1 MTNKS
6 NQSDFRTLFPQYNDE
21 EIIKVLK
28 KRKQYQKEAA
38 ELAIEE
44 AIKRG
49 LIHSEQDL
57 FAEEYQEKAMPFSI
71 FPTIENDRNRT
82 KIRKSIARIL
92 LILGAIPIVW
102 GTIRIVDSNILEGIL
117 LIILGSI
124 WIFAATKL
132 LKEINLQKIYLMFVM
147 LAVSVIYIV
156 KLFISLKTQVL
167 MDFLIPV
174 TLYSFV
180 VYGLLFIRRLK

>member
-1 MTNKS
+1 MTKKS

-21 EIIKVLK
+21 EIINVLK

-38 ELAIEE
+38 EFAIEE

-57 FAEEYQEKAMPFSI
+57 FAEEFQEKVAIFSI

-82 KIRKSIARIL
+82 KIRKSVARIL
-92 LILGAIPIVW
+92 LILGSIPVVW
-102 GTIRIVDSNILEGIL
+102 GAIRIVDSNILEGIL

-132 LKEINLQKIYLMFVM
+132 LKELNMQKVYIMFVM
-147 LAVSVIYIV
+147 LTVSLIYTI
-156 KLFISLKTQVL
+156 KLFISLKNPVL

-174 TLYSFV
+174 TLYSFA
-180 VYGLLFIRRLK
+180 VYGLLFIRSLK